1 MNARTRYLKFLFYFC
16 TLLLIMSCAIPS
28 VLRKSAKGTATLQS
42 GVSGSA
48 GIGGQN
54 ATREPGT
61 DASQILPDPSAGLA
75 DLDGYH
81 ASFTQD
87 VTGTLDGKPYE
98 RHSLMELTRLIDA
111 GQYDFINDADGSDN
125 SGFHLRIMAQG
136 NAFYRWMLDNPA
148 CQGSI
153 TPPADG
159 EVVEPAS
166 LLLSID
172 GGVRLG
178 SETVNQ
184 IPSVH
189 YRFDQDSLPITKDS
203 GPVTGDVWIA
213 EDGGYVV
220 KYTLS
225 TSKPEK
231 RPGEDLEVSQ
241 QWAYELDQV
250 DGMDGIDLPDGCLP
264 VPASLPAPTDAK
276 DVQQVGGRM
285 SYTSTSDARQ
295 VLDLYYHELP
305 ALGWIAHS
313 ELQTGE
319 IKLPYLTFFDKE
331 DQRLT
336 VYINEGEKGSVD
348 VDLLITFIEVIP
360 VSPQEEVTATPSG
373 EPAPA
378 ATINPGE
385 SGLPGDIPLYPGATD
400 MLKTGEMV
408 MFTVPDAPDVVAKYY
423 SREMLANGW
432 TMENETTFSDVSMQI
447 WAKSG
452 ASITITVM
460 VQDGSTNVVIILPE

>member
-1 MNARTRYLKFLFYFC
+1 
-16 TLLLIMSCAIPS
+16 MSCAIPG
-28 VLRKSAKGTATLQS
+28 VFRKSAKGTATLPS

-61 DASQILPDPSAGLA
+61 DTSQILPDPSAGLA

-98 RHSLMELTRLIDA
+98 RHSQLELTRLNDA
-111 GQYDFINDADGSDN
+111 GQYDFTNIANGSDTAD
-125 SGFHLRIMAQG
+125 FRLRVMAQG
-136 NAFYRWMLDNPA
+136 NAFYRSMQDNPA
-148 CQGSI
+148 C
-153 TPPADG
+153 
-159 EVVEPAS
+159 
-166 LLLSID
+166 
-172 GGVRLG
+172 R
-178 SETVNQ
+178 
-184 IPSVH
+184 
-189 YRFDQDSLPITKDS
+189 
-203 GPVTGDVWIA
+203 
-213 EDGGYVV
+213 
-220 KYTLS
+220 
-225 TSKPEK
+225 
-231 RPGEDLEVSQ
+231 
-241 QWAYELDQV
+241 
-250 DGMDGIDLPDGCLP
+250 
-264 VPASLPAPTDAK
+264 
-276 DVQQVGGRM
+276 
-285 SYTSTSDARQ
+285 
-295 VLDLYYHELP
+295 
-305 ALGWIAHS
+305 
-313 ELQTGE
+313 E

-360 VSPQEEVTATPSG
+360 ASPQVEDTATPSG

-378 ATINPGE
+378 ATVNPGE
-385 SGLPGDIPLYPGATD
+385 SGLPDDIPLYPGATD